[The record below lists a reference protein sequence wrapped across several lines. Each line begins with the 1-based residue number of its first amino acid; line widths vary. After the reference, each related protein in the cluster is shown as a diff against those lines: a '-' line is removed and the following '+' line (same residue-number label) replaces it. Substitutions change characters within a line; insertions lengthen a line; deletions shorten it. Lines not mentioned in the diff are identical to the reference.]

1 LSAQDKKN
9 KSDVKTSNTLNFE
22 IILLFY
28 QIMDKTLFFK
38 L

>member
-9 KSDVKTSNTLNFE
+9 KSDVKTSNILNFE
-22 IILLFY
+22 IIILFY